1 MASAKKEV
9 FLLYQ
14 MGSSD
19 EWTWYSVVGVFLS
32 EDALMDH
39 ARKKSMPSDLRVLD
53 SRGGDV
59 VLQEPLEF
67 VAVRSSEGEVP
78 DVKLAEDLASSTAAS

>member
-14 MGSSD
+14 MGSSE
-19 EWTWYSVVGVFLS
+19 EWTWRSTVGVFLS
-32 EDALMDH
+32 EGALMDH

-53 SRGGDV
+53 PRGGGV

-67 VAVRSSEGEVP
+67 VVVRSSEGEVL
-78 DVKLAEDLASSTAAS
+78 DVKLAEDLASRTAAS